1 MLSQIASTRRMR
13 CENFSDEFA
22 FHADSL
28 PMSAPPMHTSAYY
41 DRMARSKSSNAWL
54 RRHVNDPY
62 VHRARAHGYRSRAAY
77 KLTEIAERD
86 GLARSGDTVVD
97 LGAAP
102 GGWAQALAE
111 RVGRAGCVIAV
122 DLLDVAPI
130 AGVSVIR
137 GDFRD
142 KVVLDQVRT
151 VLDGRKLDLVVSD
164 LAPNLSGVSATD
176 QARSIGLCE
185 LALEFARSHLKPQG
199 AFLVKAFQGSGY
211 PEFLAAMRGAFA
223 EVVSRK
229 PGASRERSSEMYLL
243 GKRLKSTSEASV

>member
-1 MLSQIASTRRMR
+1 
-13 CENFSDEFA
+13 
-22 FHADSL
+22 
-28 PMSAPPMHTSAYY
+28 
-41 DRMARSKSSNAWL
+41 MARSKSSNAWL

-62 VHRARAHGYRSRAAY
+62 VHRARAHGYRSRSAF
-77 KLTEIAERD
+77 KLIEIAERD
-86 GLARSGDTVVD
+86 SLIRPGATVVD

-111 RVGRAGCVIAV
+111 RVGPSGLIVAV
-122 DLLDVAPI
+122 DLLAIAPI
-130 AGVSVIR
+130 PGVAVIR

-142 KVVLDQVRT
+142 KGVLDQVRT
-151 VLDGRKLDLVVSD
+151 ALGGRKVDLVVSD

-199 AFLVKAFQGSGY
+199 VFLVKVFQGAGY
-211 PEFLAAMRGAFA
+211 PEYLAAMRGAFA
-223 EVVSRK
+223 EVASRK

-243 GKRLKSTSEASV
+243 GKRLKKSE